1 MKKRKFFVVCAI
13 LTVLL
18 IFGSVS
24 LYAGG
29 AQEEEDAV
37 KIAFIGPL
45 TGPNAA
51 QGVGARNSFLMAI
64 DEVNNSGKLPYT
76 IEVIVLDDESKPGT
90 AASVAQMAVSDPD
103 IVAASG
109 HWNSP
114 CAEATIPIFKSEG
127 IPFIVWGAIS
137 PTLTSKENYPYV
149 TRVCPTQA
157 QENIPLAKFAM
168 EELDRQRWAIISD
181 TSTYGKSNTE
191 AWENNAK
198 EYSGVE
204 IVSLDEIQVGTT
216 DFRPILSKIKNRDLD
231 GVYFGGVVMEGALV
245 RRQMVELDMEDTL
258 MVGISGIVDD
268 KFIETAGADAAEGVV
283 AVKPGKDISRMSG
296 GTEFVE
302 NYKSAG
308 YSEPFGAYGP
318 YAYDAAKIITTAMA
332 KVGPDKNKLIDAI
345 ANIEYSGLLGTTSFN
360 EFGQT
365 ENVVSTIYVVQDG
378 KFVPWYESDY
388 EDGSL
393 SLPGA
398 D

>member
-1 MKKRKFFVVCAI
+1 MNRRRTIFVCAI
-13 LTVLL
+13 LTIFLL
-18 IFGSVS
+18 AGSVS
-24 LYAGG
+24 LFAGG
-29 AQEEEDAV
+29 EQEDQDVV

-51 QGVGARNSFLMAI
+51 QGVGARNSFLLAI
-64 DEVNNSGKLPYT
+64 DQVNKSGKLPYT
-76 IEVIVLDDESKPGT
+76 LEVMVLDDESKPGT

-103 IVAASG
+103 VVAASG

-137 PTLTSKENYPYV
+137 PTLTSPENYPYV

-157 QENIPLAKFAM
+157 QENIPLAEFVM
-168 EELDRQRWAIISD
+168 DDLGRERWAIISD

-191 AWENNAK
+191 AWKKNAEK
-198 EYSGVE
+198 YSGVE
-204 IVSLDEIQVGTT
+204 VVSLDEIQVGTT
-216 DFRPILSKIKNRDLD
+216 DFRPILSKIKNNNLD

-283 AVKPGKDISRMSG
+283 AVKPGKDISQMEG
-296 GTEFVE
+296 GSDFVK
-302 NYKSAG
+302 NYEEAG

-318 YAYDAAKIITTAMA
+318 YAYDAANIIATAMA
-332 KVGPDKNKLIDAI
+332 EVGPDRAKLIDTI
-345 ANIEYSGLLGTTSFN
+345 VDIEYSGLLGTTTFN
-360 EFGQT
+360 DFGQT
-365 ENVVSTIYVVQDG
+365 ENVVSTIFVVQDG
-378 KFVPWYESDY
+378 EFVPWYESDY
-388 EDGSL
+388 EGGAR

-398 D
+398 K